1 MQTLPISWALSVQR
15 FFLLGGCHRR
25 RDLEAGGMA
34 PAAQT
39 RGRGSERSRDVSKP
53 HSQAAA
59 LPSKPGHQLPNL
71 CPFRAAAPSPLRKA
85 GRVLPRQRSLRPAFL
100 SRHFGCAEN
109 SLERKQLGQ
118 HCPAFL
124 VPQGHLTRLPHTGRL
139 EKTEL
144 RSVPSGGQVVESRCP
159 RAALPTEA
167 LGEGP
172 S

>member
-1 MQTLPISWALSVQR
+1 MCSVSSSWEAVTAAETWRLVEWPPLHRREAEVQR
-15 FFLLGGCHRR
+15 GAGTCPSPTARQQHYPPNLAISSQTSVPSARQPPPPFARQAGCCP
-25 RDLEAGGMA
+25 G
-34 PAAQT
+34 
-39 RGRGSERSRDVSKP
+39 RGRFDV
-53 HSQAAA
+53 
-59 LPSKPGHQLPNL
+59 
-71 CPFRAAAPSPLRKA
+71 
-85 GRVLPRQRSLRPAFL
+85 RPAFL

-144 RSVPSGGQVVESRCP
+144 RSVPSGGQAVESRCP